1 MAGNKIYQIGFQ
13 LSGKKTAGFDKA
25 FSAAVDS
32 VNALGKNISSLQGK
46 ASRIESWQKLQTG
59 IRGTSAQLTSA
70 KGYLAQLSKEGFNS
84 SQAMGFMRRQFSQ
97 AENTVKLLGGR
108 LQTQKDSLRH
118 VSEELRKAGLS
129 AKNFGAEQA
138 RLNEHIS
145 RMNRLRGQIQSNRV
159 AIAANNERKADLKQK
174 MLGGLGAVLPPGIV
188 GAYGAVKTL
197 KMAGDYEHELNK
209 ATAIGRLSPEE
220 RKRQDRLYRSL
231 GMNTEFT
238 TAQAAAAGVNMNRS
252 GFTTAEIEKS
262 LPAVLNMATA
272 SDMGIE
278 ETASILS
285 DITKGYG
292 YQAEEMGRVTD
303 IVSKSAN
310 IANMDVQTMFDTFK
324 FAVPFAKSLGVS
336 MEDLG
341 AMTGVMAD
349 AGIKGSMAGTALRN
363 AFTNLAAPSD
373 KAAGAL
379 KKLRV
384 ETTDADKNLLPMPAI
399 IKQLNKSLGG
409 LGNAEKIAYLT
420 DIFGD
425 RAATGMLAVLDASES
440 GKLKEKM
447 EMVKDSVGYAED
459 AAKIMRQGLKG
470 SFKKLTSAVEGV
482 ALSFVTEDL
491 SQGITGQIDGI
502 TAKITG
508 FAKWLQ
514 AHPKFV
520 TFGLEFAK
528 NFVMAKIAIFGSMY
542 AFTQIRGVY
551 LGVKSVVL
559 GTRAAFLL
567 MKGGVDLA
575 TLASLRHT
583 KVFKA
588 FSAARR
594 AFRWGKRIKDM
605 AVHTLSVWRDTIA
618 TKAHTAA
625 ELLGNKARAAAKWG
639 KRTKEMIFD
648 TAMRWKNTIA
658 TKAHTAATW
667 LGSAASAAWAK
678 TQKAANALL
687 GAGKW
692 VWATGKMLAY
702 KAVQLAIVGATKAWT
717 AAQWLWNAAM
727 NANPIGLVVTGIAAL
742 VGAGYYLY
750 RNWDDI
756 KEWWGALWVKIKK
769 KAAGVIDWFKALP
782 DKIPGWIADIGRAI
796 GNFGATL
803 KEKFFGWIGKIPDD
817 FVDMVKGLPQALKES
832 MAKFGAWVKEQLK
845 DMFTFTFDLNFFGKQ
860 TVAGADPNRPLVSAP
875 KGYSGAGLRRN
886 ARGGVYSSPTLSLI
900 GEGDSPE
907 YVIPVQGQH
916 KRRGLALWQAA
927 GRDLGVPMMASG
939 GKVEKRSFVRQALEN
954 QGLIWPA
961 AIMVSAL
968 LAKRAP
974 ILGKIGIP
982 ETMALVGGAMLAYQ
996 STSSEDNVNMLSA
1009 PDSGIMSSSKGYK
1022 QNVFITYAPRITVQG
1037 ESIDIRK
1044 TVTDVLESHFEEFVE
1059 KIKVYITGEPRLNF
1073 GSE

>member
-25 FSAAVDS
+25 FSAALDS

-46 ASRIESWQKLQTG
+46 AGRIESWQKLQTG

-70 KGYLAQLSKEGFNS
+70 KSYLAQLTKEGFNS

-159 AIAANNERKADLKQK
+159 AIAANNERKAELKQK
-174 MLGGLGAVLPPGIV
+174 MLGGLGTFLPPGIV

-238 TAQAAAAGVNMNRS
+238 TAQAAAAGVNMSRS

-285 DITKGYG
+285 DITRGYG

-310 IANMDVQTMFDTFK
+310 IANMDVQTMFETFK

-384 ETTDADKNLLPMPAI
+384 ETTDADKNLLPMPSI

-459 AAKIMRQGLKG
+459 AARIMRQGLKG

-491 SQGITGQIDGI
+491 SQGITGQIDRI
-502 TAKITG
+502 TARITG
-508 FAKWLQ
+508 LAEWLR

-528 NFVMAKIAIFGSMY
+528 NFVMAKVAIFGSMY
-542 AFTQIRGVY
+542 AFAQIRGVY

-567 MKGGVDLA
+567 MKGGVDLV

-588 FSAARR
+588 FSAARK
-594 AFRWGKRIKDM
+594 AFRWGKHIKDM
-605 AVHTLSVWRDTIA
+605 AAHTLSVWRDTIA

-625 ELLGNKARAAAKWG
+625 ELLGNKARAAWV
-639 KRTKEMIFD
+639 
-648 TAMRWKNTIA
+648 
-658 TKAHTAATW
+658 
-667 LGSAASAAWAK
+667 K

-727 NANPIGLVVTGIAAL
+727 NANPIGLVVTGIAGL
-742 VGAGYYLY
+742 VTAGYYLY
-750 RNWDDI
+750 KNWDDI
-756 KEWWGALWVKIKK
+756 KEWWGGLWVKIKK

-782 DKIPGWIADIGRAI
+782 DKIPGWIADMGKAI

-803 KEKFFGWIGKIPDD
+803 KEKFFGWIGKIPED
-817 FVDMVKGLPQALKES
+817 FVEMVKGLPQALKES
-832 MAKFGAWVKEQLK
+832 MTKFGAWVKEQLK
-845 DMFTFTFDLNFFGKQ
+845 DMFTFTFDLNFFDRQ
-860 TVAGADPNRPLVSAP
+860 TAAGAESNRPLVGAP

-927 GRDLGVPMMASG
+927 GRDLGVPMMADG

-954 QGLIWPA
+954 QGLIWPV
-961 AIMVSAL
+961 AIMASAL
-968 LAKRAP
+968 LAKRFS
-974 ILGKIGIP
+974 ILGKVGIP
-982 ETMALVGGAMLAYQ
+982 ETMALVGGATLAYQ
-996 STSSEDNVNMLSA
+996 SASSKNDINMTPV
-1009 PDSGIMSSSKGYK
+1009 PDSGIMSSSKNQK
-1022 QNVFITYAPRITVQG
+1022 QNVFITYAPQITVQG
-1037 ESIDIRK
+1037 ENIDIRK
-1044 TVTDVLESHFEEFVE
+1044 TVTEVLESHLEEFVE
-1059 KIKVYITGEPRLNF
+1059 KIKVYITGEPRLSF

>member
-13 LSGKKTAGFDKA
+13 LSGKKTSGFDKA
-25 FSAAVDS
+25 FSAALDS

-46 ASRIESWQKLQTG
+46 AGRIESWRKLQTG

-70 KGYLAQLSKEGFNS
+70 KGYLAQLTKEGFNS

-108 LQTQKDSLRH
+108 LQTQRDSLRH

-145 RMNRLRGQIQSNRV
+145 RMNRLRGQIQSNRM
-159 AIAANNERKADLKQK
+159 AIAANNERKAELKQK

-238 TAQAAAAGVNMNRS
+238 TAQAAAAGVNMSRS

-285 DITKGYG
+285 DITRGYG

-373 KAAGAL
+373 KAATAL

-491 SQGITGQIDGI
+491 SQGITGQIDKI

-508 FAKWLQ
+508 FAEWLR
-514 AHPKFV
+514 AHPRIV

-528 NFVMAKIAIFGSMY
+528 NFAMAKIAIFGSMY
-542 AFTQIRGVY
+542 AFAQIRGVF

-594 AFRWGKRIKDM
+594 AFRWGKHIKDM
-605 AVHTLSVWRDTIA
+605 AAHTLSVWRD
-618 TKAHTAA
+618 
-625 ELLGNKARAAAKWG
+625 
-639 KRTKEMIFD
+639 
-648 TAMRWKNTIA
+648 TIA

-717 AAQWLWNAAM
+717 AAQWVWNAAM

-756 KEWWGALWVKIKK
+756 KEWWGGLWVKIKK

-782 DKIPGWIADIGRAI
+782 DKIPGWIADMGKAI

-860 TVAGADPNRPLVSAP
+860 TAAGADPNRPLADVP

-886 ARGGVYSSPTLSLI
+886 ARGGVYSSPTISLI

-961 AIMVSAL
+961 AIMASAL

-982 ETMALVGGAMLAYQ
+982 ETIALIGGATLAYQ
-996 STSSEDNVNMLSA
+996 SGSSEDDVNMLSA

-1059 KIKVYITGEPRLNF
+1059 KIKVYITGEPRLSF

>member
-46 ASRIESWQKLQTG
+46 AGRIESWQKLQTG

-605 AVHTLSVWRDTIA
+605 AVHTLSVWRDI
-618 TKAHTAA
+618 
-625 ELLGNKARAAAKWG
+625 
-639 KRTKEMIFD
+639 
-648 TAMRWKNTIA
+648 IA

-667 LGSAASAAWAK
+667 LGSAASAAWEK

-727 NANPIGLVVTGIAAL
+727 NANPIGLVVTGIAGL
-742 VGAGYYLY
+742 VTAGYYLY
-750 RNWDDI
+750 KNWDDI
-756 KEWWGALWVKIKK
+756 KEWWGGLWVKIKK

-782 DKIPGWIADIGRAI
+782 DKIPGWIADIGKAI
-796 GNFGATL
+796 GDFGATL

-860 TVAGADPNRPLVSAP
+860 TAAGADPNRPLVGAP

-927 GRDLGVPMMASG
+927 GRDLGVPMLPEGHGLNRDREKVRRGDKINFMSG
-939 GKVEKRSFVRQALEN
+939 WRSPLLDIALDRWMNAVRYGAPMSVIGGNAAKMVGYPEIMGKVTGGAIGGVYGLTHETAPIQIQFSPQIILADSSQKDDVIEAMKESIKILEEKLKE
-954 QGLIWPA
+954 
-961 AIMVSAL
+961 
-968 LAKRAP
+968 LAKDA
-974 ILGKIGIP
+974 
-982 ETMALVGGAMLAYQ
+982 
-996 STSSEDNVNMLSA
+996 
-1009 PDSGIMSSSKGYK
+1009 SK
-1022 QNVFITYAPRITVQG
+1022 VI
-1037 ESIDIRK
+1037 
-1044 TVTDVLESHFEEFVE
+1044 
-1059 KIKVYITGEPRLNF
+1059 PRLDPRLSF
-1073 GSE
+1073 